1 MPEKGEPELG
11 LFNKKKN
18 ADTPTSVLSESE
30 IQKKLYGEFNAGE
43 AHSGVHDREHFQDSL
58 GPMKTREIAPEKEPP
73 QDLFAV
79 QKETLPD
86 TGLPLHEGFTQQK
99 PADPSPRYVPL
110 QEFERK
116 PVASSE
122 VDPYSR
128 FRYNRPQE
136 SRMEMF
142 MGGMKGLGGKL
153 GEWFHVFLDPKRS
166 NLRRPFYWGFG
177 ILVVV
182 LLFLGVNALNSQRE
196 EAMRERYKLRGE
208 GASVEVPAKVAEK
221 VALVSTPVVE
231 REVVITPAPVRPK
244 KLPTTDGGEASSAQ
258 TGGPFVIQ
266 VVTYPTKQDADQ
278 VVGTLAREGFR
289 AFVKED
295 IRPTGR
301 VFYLVL
307 IGGFRSEA
315 EAQAQLLKFRAKEIA
330 RPFQDA
336 FIKSSRS

>member
-1 MPEKGEPELG
+1 MLM
-11 LFNKKKN
+11 
-18 ADTPTSVLSESE
+18 D
-30 IQKKLYGEFNAGE
+30 
-43 AHSGVHDREHFQDSL
+43 
-58 GPMKTREIAPEKEPP
+58 
-73 QDLFAV
+73 
-79 QKETLPD
+79 
-86 TGLPLHEGFTQQK
+86 
-99 PADPSPRYVPL
+99 
-110 QEFERK
+110 
-116 PVASSE
+116 
-122 VDPYSR
+122 
-128 FRYNRPQE
+128 
-136 SRMEMF
+136 
-142 MGGMKGLGGKL
+142 GMKGFGEKL
-153 GEWFHVFLDPKRS
+153 GEWFHIFSDPKRS
-166 NLRRPFYWGFG
+166 HLRRPFYWGLG

-196 EAMRERYKLRGE
+196 EAMRERYKLRSE
-208 GASVEVPAKVAEK
+208 SATVEVPAMVAEK
-221 VALVSTPVVE
+221 VALVSTPAVE

-244 KLPTTDGGEASSAQ
+244 KLPSTEGGEASSATQ
-258 TGGPFVIQ
+258 AGGAFVIQ

-336 FIKSSRS
+336 FIKTSRA